1 MVFLYTRKRLIHHTS
16 LITSWFLCKV
26 QELRSFKRI
35 VKFYL
40 HKNLFKSFEAISEY
54 FVVEYYE
61 SQWDQYL
68 YETLFISAV
77 KKHAGS
83 KESSLYLCIW
93 QRRHGRSSCSLR
105 SRITHKHSH
114 IRTAYGRR
122 LTRFLRCSPERKN
135 ER

>member
-1 MVFLYTRKRLIHHTS
+1 MVFLYMRNGSYIINHLVVFVQS
-16 LITSWFLCKV
+16 ASITFL
-26 QELRSFKRI
+26 QRI

-40 HKNLFKSFEAISEY
+40 HKNLFKTFEAISEY
-54 FVVEYYE
+54 FVVKYYE

-114 IRTAYGRR
+114 IRAAYGRR
-122 LTRFLRCSPERKN
+122 LTRFLRVSAALPKERT
-135 ER
+135 